1 MAGDG
6 GVPDAARL
14 GPHPI
19 AFSGAARALERS
31 FYGLYQVIEQGLDG
45 TAMQSFADLPD
56 ADRWALAFYSG
67 RFAFRD
73 TTQGERIWQSD
84 AGVRRLVPDMPTL
97 TAMTPAALGATIGQ
111 PEAAAVRVGRASCR
125 ERVCNT
131 G

>member
-1 MAGDG
+1 
-6 GVPDAARL
+6 
-14 GPHPI
+14 
-19 AFSGAARALERS
+19 
-31 FYGLYQVIEQGLDG
+31 
-45 TAMQSFADLPD
+45 MQSFADLPA

-97 TAMTPAALGATIGQ
+97 TSMTPAALGAKIGQ
-111 PEAAAVRVGRASCR
+111 PEADAVMAYLRANPQAVTGSGAGSLELARALPEQRHAAPGAGRRWTDRTNYFYVEYEESQL
-125 ERVCNT
+125 